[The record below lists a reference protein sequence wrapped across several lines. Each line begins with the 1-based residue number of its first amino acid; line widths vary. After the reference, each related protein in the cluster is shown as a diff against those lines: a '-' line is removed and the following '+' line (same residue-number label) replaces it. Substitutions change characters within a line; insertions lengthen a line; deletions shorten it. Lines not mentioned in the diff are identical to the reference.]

1 MKTENRT
8 FFQTLGKTQLEN
20 LVKEVKETIAVD
32 APALHHKNIF
42 CAADLWN
49 LERMLWIH
57 HPCSFSGGALRK
69 LGRFAFH
76 HRSGAVSWLVR
87 VGQLPPGMR

>member
-32 APALHHKNIF
+32 APSVNYKTTF

-49 LERMLWIH
+49 LERSRRTRI
-57 HPCSFSGGALRK
+57 
-69 LGRFAFH
+69 
-76 HRSGAVSWLVR
+76 VR
-87 VGQLPPGMR
+87 RHLA